1 MRQEKR
7 HKLQL
12 YYEILVAVEGH
23 MSNNDEKAARPTH
36 IQHTSRLSYDKMMNH
51 FNELEAKDM
60 ILYRRTNTDGLIS
73 ITNKGKQFIKQY
85 NELMI
90 LIESVGL

>member
-12 YYEILVAVEGH
+12 HYEILVAIEGH
-23 MSNNDEKAARPTH
+23 MSNNDERAARPTH

-51 FNELEAKDM
+51 FNELETKGM

>member
-12 YYEILVAVEGH
+12 FYEILVAIEEH
-23 MSNNDEKAARPTH
+23 MSNNNETAARPTH

-51 FNELEAKDM
+51 FNELEVKGM
-60 ILYRRTNTDGLIS
+60 IIYRRVNTYGLIS

-90 LIESVGL
+90 LIESAGL

>member
-12 YYEILVAVEGH
+12 HYEILVAIEGH
-23 MSNNDEKAARPTH
+23 MSNNDERAARPTH

-51 FNELEAKDM
+51 FNELEAKGM

>member
-1 MRQEKR
+1 MKQEKR

-12 YYEILVAVEGH
+12 FYEILVAIEGY
-23 MSNNDEKAARPTH
+23 MSNNYDKSAKPTH

-51 FNELEAKDM
+51 FNELEKKEM
-60 ILYRRTNTDGLIS
+60 IIYRRSNTDGLIS
-73 ITNKGKQFIKQY
+73 ITDKGKQFIKQY

-90 LIESVGL
+90 LIESAGL

>member
-12 YYEILVAVEGH
+12 HYEILVAIEGY
-23 MSNNDEKAARPTH
+23 MSNNDETPARPTH
-36 IQHTSRLSYDKMMNH
+36 IQHASRLSYDKMMNH
-51 FNELEAKDM
+51 FNELEAKGM
-60 ILYRRTNTDGLIS
+60 ILYHRTNTDGLIS

>member
-12 YYEILVAVEGH
+12 HHEILVAIEGH
-23 MSNNDEKAARPTH
+23 MSNNDERAPRPTH

-51 FNELEAKDM
+51 FNELETKGM

-90 LIESVGL
+90 LIESAGL

>member
-12 YYEILVAVEGH
+12 HYEILVAIEGH

-51 FNELEAKDM
+51 FNELEAKGM

>member
-12 YYEILVAVEGH
+12 YYEILVAIEGH
-23 MSNNDEKAARPTH
+23 MSNNNETVARPTH
-36 IQHTSRLSYDKMMNH
+36 VQHTSRLSYDKMMNH
-51 FNELEAKDM
+51 FNELEVKGM
-60 ILYRRTNTDGLIS
+60 IIYRRSNTDGLIS

-90 LIESVGL
+90 LIESAGL

>member
-12 YYEILVAVEGH
+12 HYEILVAIEGH
-23 MSNNDEKAARPTH
+23 MSNNDERAARPTH

-51 FNELEAKDM
+51 FNELEAKGM
-60 ILYRRTNTDGLIS
+60 ILYRRTNADGLIS

-90 LIESVGL
+90 LIESAGL

>member
-7 HKLQL
+7 HMLQL
-12 YYEILVAVEGH
+12 HYEILVAIGH
-23 MSNNDEKAARPTH
+23 MSNNDERAARPTH
-36 IQHTSRLSYDKMMNH
+36 IQHTSRLSYHKMMNH
-51 FNELEAKDM
+51 FNELEVKGM

-73 ITNKGKQFIKQY
+73 ITKKGKQFIKQY

-90 LIESVGL
+90 LIESAGL

>member
-12 YYEILVAVEGH
+12 HYEILVAIEGH
-23 MSNNDEKAARPTH
+23 MSNNDERAARPTH

-51 FNELEAKDM
+51 FNELEAKGM

-90 LIESVGL
+90 LIESAGL

>member
-12 YYEILVAVEGH
+12 FYEILIAIEGY
-23 MSNNDEKAARPTH
+23 MSNNDVTVAKPTH
-36 IQHTSRLSYDKMMNH
+36 IQHNSRLSYDKMMNH
-51 FNELEAKDM
+51 FNELEKKGM
-60 ILYRRTNTDGLIS
+60 IIYRRNNTDVLIS

-90 LIESVGL
+90 LIESAGL

>member
-12 YYEILVAVEGH
+12 FYEILVAVEGY
-23 MSNNDEKAARPTH
+23 MSNNDDKAAKPTH

-51 FNELEAKDM
+51 FTELEKKDM
-60 ILYRRTNTDGLIS
+60 ITYRRSNTDGLIS
-73 ITNKGKQFIKQY
+73 ITDKGKQFIKQY

-90 LIESVGL
+90 LIESAGL

>member
-12 YYEILVAVEGH
+12 HYEILVAIEGH
-23 MSNNDEKAARPTH
+23 MGNNDERAARPTH

-51 FNELEAKDM
+51 FNELEAKGM

-90 LIESVGL
+90 LIESAGL

>member
-12 YYEILVAVEGH
+12 HYEILVAIEGR
-23 MSNNDEKAARPTH
+23 MSNNEERAARPTH

-51 FNELEAKDM
+51 FNELEAKGM

-85 NELMI
+85 NELVI
-90 LIESVGL
+90 LIESAGL

>member
-12 YYEILVAVEGH
+12 FYEILVAIEEY
-23 MSNNDEKAARPTH
+23 MTNNHDKAARPPH

-51 FNELEAKDM
+51 FDELEKRGM
-60 ILYRRTNTDGLIS
+60 IIYRRKVEGLIS
-73 ITNKGKQFIKQY
+73 ITDKGKQFIEQY
-85 NELMI
+85 KELMI
-90 LIESVGL
+90 LIESAGL

>member
-12 YYEILVAVEGH
+12 HYEILVAIEGH
-23 MSNNDEKAARPTH
+23 MSSNDERAARPTH

-51 FNELEAKDM
+51 FNELEAKGM

-73 ITNKGKQFIKQY
+73 ITSKGKQFIKQY

-90 LIESVGL
+90 LIESAGL

>member
-12 YYEILVAVEGH
+12 HYEILVAIEGH
-23 MSNNDEKAARPTH
+23 MSNNVERAAKPTH

-51 FNELEAKDM
+51 FNELEAKGM

-73 ITNKGKQFIKQY
+73 ITNKGRQFIKQY

-90 LIESVGL
+90 LIESAGL

>member
-23 MSNNDEKAARPTH
+23 MNNNDQKAAKPTH

-51 FNELEAKDM
+51 FNELEAKGM
-60 ILYRRTNTDGLIS
+60 ILYRRANTDGLIS

>member
-12 YYEILVAVEGH
+12 FYEILVAIEGY
-23 MSNNDEKAARPTH
+23 MSNNNHKAARPTH

-51 FNELEAKDM
+51 FDELESKGM
-60 ILYRRTNTDGLIS
+60 IIYRRINTDGLIS

-90 LIESVGL
+90 LIESAGL